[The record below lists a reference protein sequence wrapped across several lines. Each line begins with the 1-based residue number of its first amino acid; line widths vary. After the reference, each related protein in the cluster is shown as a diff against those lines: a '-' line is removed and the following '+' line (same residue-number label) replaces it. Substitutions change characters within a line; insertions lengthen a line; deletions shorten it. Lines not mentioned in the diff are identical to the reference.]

1 MRFSFILLVCVSVA
15 LSAYQP
21 EPLALSKQRG
31 KKVYELNCQTCHG
44 EDGKGEPSI
53 FPPLA
58 QADYLMQNR
67 TRAIRQVLYGAR
79 GTMIVNGH
87 TYTGEMPAQ
96 GGLSD
101 TEVADV
107 LNYVRNAWGN
117 QDNSPISPQDVRAQR
132 R

>member
-1 MRFSFILLVCVSVA
+1 MRTFLIFSFSAILF

-21 EPLALSKQRG
+21 DPLQASKLRG
-31 KKVYELNCQTCHG
+31 KKVYELNCQTCHS
-44 EDGKGEPSI
+44 EDGQGAEGV

-58 QADYLMQNR
+58 KADYLMQNR
-67 TRAIRQVLYGAR
+67 ARSIRQVLHGAR
-79 GTMIVNGH
+79 GTMVVNGK

-101 TEVADV
+101 ADIADV
-107 LNYVRNAWGN
+107 LNYVRNSWGN
-117 QDNSPISPQDVRAQR
+117 QDTQMMTAQEVRAQR